1 MGRTRS
7 YESGLY
13 NQLEKLNAKI
23 DKLIN
28 ENRNQSLIIYNLK
41 LEIET
46 QNKLLEEKD
55 AKIALLIEENEKLKN
70 KNDKN
75 STNSS
80 KPSSTNISTPKTSA
94 NQYNSRTKTSKRIGG
109 QLGHEPHSLSKQK
122 VEELIDSGKV
132 EVKEIYHTIKGNP
145 NAEPIIKYRLG
156 MEVKTYVEKRIFK
169 YAENSKDI
177 LPKEFYTDVT
187 YDNSIKALSIELG
200 VNNVVSYERMSDF
213 FNIISND
220 ILNISNGTLV
230 NFLYE
235 FGTKSELTIK
245 NLEEDLL
252 NGINISTDET
262 GAKFNKK
269 NMFVRNYSN
278 KSTVVYKAHKHKGH
292 TPIKEDNI
300 LTRFT
305 GGIMGDHDT
314 TLYSYG
320 TRNFECNIHLGRYLE
335 ELIQNIPDVLW
346 PLKMKELIFRMH
358 KTRKLALAYGVKSF
372 SKPKIEEYEKE
383 YDKIL
388 DLAKEE
394 NKIISSRYYKD
405 KAKVLFNRL
414 EKYKK
419 NHLYFIHDFNVDFDN
434 NMSEQDLRIFKIKT
448 KVSGGFRS
456 MKGAESYTKALSIIK
471 TSKKREINPFDSIKR
486 IFNNEIIFA
495 N

>member
-28 ENRNQSLIIYNLK
+28 ENRNQSLIIYDLK
-41 LEIET
+41 LELEKANKTIDEQAKKIE
-46 QNKLLEEKD
+46 
-55 AKIALLIEENEKLKN
+55 LLIEENEKLKN

-94 NQYNSRTKTSKRIGG
+94 NEYNGRTKTNKSVGG
-109 QLGHEPHSLSKQK
+109 QVGHTPHSLTKEIVK
-122 VEELIDSGKV
+122 ELIDSGKV
-132 EVKEIYHTIKGNP
+132 EIKEVYHTIKGNP
-145 NAEPIIKYRLG
+145 KTEPIIKFRIG
-156 MEVKTYVEKRIFK
+156 MEVKPYVEKHIFK
-169 YAENSKDI
+169 YAKNSKEK

-235 FGTKSELTIK
+235 FRAKSEATIN
-245 NLEEDLL
+245 NLEENLL

-278 KSTVVYKAHKHKGH
+278 EQTAVYKAHKCKGH
-292 TPIKEDNI
+292 KPIKEDNI
-300 LTRFT
+300 LPRFT

-320 TRNFECNIHLGRYLE
+320 TRNYECNVHLGRYLE
-335 ELIQNIPDVLW
+335 ELIQNIPDILW
-346 PLKMKELIFRMH
+346 PLKMKELIFRMQN
-358 KTRKLALAYGVKSF
+358 TRKIAMAFGINYFDKS
-372 SKPKIEEYEKE
+372 KIKEYEKE
-383 YDKIL
+383 FDGIL
-388 DLAKEE
+388 DIAKEE
-394 NKIISSRYYKD
+394 NKKISSRYYKD
-405 KAKVLFNRL
+405 KAKKLYNRL
-414 EKYKK
+414 VKYKK
-419 NHLYFIHDFNVDFDN
+419 NHLYFIYDFNVDFDN

-456 MKGAESYTKALSIIK
+456 MKGADSYVKALSIIK
-471 TSKKREINPFDSIKR
+471 TSKKRKINHFDSIKR
-486 IFNNEIIFA
+486 IFNNEILFS

>member
-486 IFNNEIIFA
+486 IFNN
-495 N
+495 

>member
-23 DKLIN
+23 DNLIN
-28 ENRNQSLIIYNLK
+28 ENRNQSLIIYDLK
-41 LEIET
+41 LELEKA
-46 QNKLLEEKD
+46 NKLLEEKD

-70 KNDKN
+70 KNNKN
-75 STNSS
+75 SSNSS
-80 KPSSTNISTPKTSA
+80 KPSSTNMTTPKTSA
-94 NQYNSRTKTSKRIGG
+94 NQYNGRAKTNKRVGG
-109 QLGHEPHSLSKQK
+109 QVGHTPHSLTKEK
-122 VEELIDSGKV
+122 VEELINSGKV
-132 EVKEIYHTIKGNP
+132 EVKEIYHTIKGNS
-145 NAEPIIKYRLG
+145 NLKPIIKYRLG
-156 MEVKTYVEKRIFK
+156 MEVKTYVEKHIFMYDK
-169 YAENSKDI
+169 NSKET

-187 YDNSIKALSIELG
+187 YDNGIKAVSIELG

-235 FGTKSELTIK
+235 FGLKSEATIN
-245 NLEEDLL
+245 NLEDNLL
-252 NGINISTDET
+252 NGINMFTDET
-262 GAKFNKK
+262 GSKFNKK

-278 KSTVVYKAHKHKGH
+278 KQTVVYKAHKHKGH
-292 TPIKEDNI
+292 APIKDDNI

-320 TRNFECNIHLGRYLE
+320 TKNYECNVHLGRYLE
-335 ELIQNIPDVLW
+335 ELIQNIPDIIW
-346 PLKMKELIFRMH
+346 PIKMKELIFRMH
-358 KTRKLALAYGVKSF
+358 NTRKIALAYGVNSF
-372 SKPKIEEYEKE
+372 SKSKIEEYEKE
-383 YDKIL
+383 FDEIL

-394 NKIISSRYYKD
+394 SKKISSRYYKG
-405 KAKVLFNRL
+405 KAKSLYTRL
-414 EKYKK
+414 VKYKK
-419 NHLYFIHDFNVDFDN
+419 NHLYFIEDFSVEFDN

-456 MKGAESYTKALSIIK
+456 MKGADSYVKALSIIK
-471 TSKKREINPFDSIKR
+471 TSKKRKINPFDSIKR
-486 IFNNEIIFA
+486 IFNNEILFS